1 MPLKKLLL
9 ACLVMLSVLSIVGFG
24 PGAAARS
31 GGADIPAMSPVEAA
45 SMEALTNPVYMPL
58 IGKQFP
64 FQTVFGVEMR
74 RLNNANGLDKA
85 AAAQAT
91 WTRRNALLWMD
102 VEAAEGSYNWAA
114 VSGLE
119 QELINADNQ
128 GIQVI
133 LVVRGTPAWAQKFPG
148 VSCGPVKP
156 EKLAAFGDFL
166 AAAVARYSQ
175 PPFNVRYYQI
185 WNEPD
190 VDPSLVDPDSPFGCW
205 GDKNDPYYGGGYYG
219 QMLATVYPR
228 IKQASAAAKVIVGG
242 LLLNCDPGVC
252 TENSGAYLE
261 GILHR
266 NGANDGANYF
276 DLVGFHAYDDYV
288 ALGQYQSLNWKTA
301 WNTTGPVLAAK
312 AAFLR
317 QVLADYG
324 ASNKPLM
331 LTELALR
338 CGTNAITPACM
349 NGDFELTKAYF
360 VAQAYSASIAN
371 NIQASIW
378 YSMTGPWRNTSLL
391 NDDLSPKPAYTAFT
405 VARDTLASAQ
415 FFGEIGAYPGVSG
428 YAFTRDGKALWVL
441 WSADGAPHN
450 IALPSS
456 PAAAINSL
464 GNTVPVA
471 SLNINIGI
479 NPIYISW

>member
-24 PGAAARS
+24 QGAAARS
-31 GGADIPAMSPVEAA
+31 GGADIPGVSPVEAA
-45 SMEALTNPVYMPL
+45 ATEALTNPVYLPL

-102 VEAAEGSYNWAA
+102 VEAAEGSYNWTA

-156 EKLAAFGDFL
+156 EKLVAFGDFL

-190 VDPSLVDPDSPFGCW
+190 VDPSLVEQIPYLVAGGIKTMLITAGATTVRCW
-205 GDKNDPYYGGGYYG
+205 
-219 QMLATVYPR
+219 R
-228 IKQASAAAKVIVGG
+228 RFIRASSR
-242 LLLNCDPGVC
+242 P
-252 TENSGAYLE
+252 
-261 GILHR
+261 
-266 NGANDGANYF
+266 
-276 DLVGFHAYDDYV
+276 
-288 ALGQYQSLNWKTA
+288 
-301 WNTTGPVLAAK
+301 P
-312 AAFLR
+312 
-317 QVLADYG
+317 
-324 ASNKPLM
+324 P
-331 LTELALR
+331 
-338 CGTNAITPACM
+338 P
-349 NGDFELTKAYF
+349 
-360 VAQAYSASIAN
+360 
-371 NIQASIW
+371 
-378 YSMTGPWRNTSLL
+378 
-391 NDDLSPKPAYTAFT
+391 PK
-405 VARDTLASAQ
+405 
-415 FFGEIGAYPGVSG
+415 
-428 YAFTRDGKALWVL
+428 
-441 WSADGAPHN
+441 
-450 IALPSS
+450 
-456 PAAAINSL
+456 
-464 GNTVPVA
+464 
-471 SLNINIGI
+471 
-479 NPIYISW
+479 